1 MKKGR
6 WRKGRKSNIKVI
18 LSLKAVSKVN
28 QFDKLP
34 LNYIGIKEIGDP
46 SKPMLTL
53 INSFQKIPKIINR
66 K

>member
-1 MKKGR
+1 MKKWR

-18 LSLKAVSKVN
+18 ISLKSDSKVS

-46 SKPMLTL
+46 SKLMLTL
-53 INSFQKIPKIINR
+53 INGFQKIPQL
-66 K
+66 